1 MKVFIQTNKQQY
13 LASKVS
19 AYSFKRFGL
28 DVELMNFDDNTYLKN
43 FINKKYFRN
52 KKFKI
57 FKDDLQSFT
66 LLRFLAPKLN
76 NFNDYI
82 LVIDPDIFA
91 LKDPKILKNEI
102 DNLHNVYCT
111 FYNNFPRSEMM
122 LIDAKKVTWDF
133 NYLINQLFN
142 HNLDYQNLMNLSFD
156 QNLKIKKINN
166 KFNSHDFI
174 DEETVL
180 LHTTN
185 RLTQPW
191 KEGLKIDFERH
202 NFSYSL
208 YLKNLIKKYL
218 NKDYDSSLLAVNYQ
232 THPNSQVINTVKNL
246 FWEAKKEKFI
256 SEEEINLAINNKFI
270 SNKILI

>member
-28 DVELMNFDDNTYLKN
+28 DVELMNFEDNTHLKN

-111 FYNNFPRSEMM
+111 FYNNSPRSEMM
-122 LIDAKKVTWDF
+122 LIDAKKITWDF
-133 NYLINQLFN
+133 NYLINKLFN

-218 NKDYDSSLLAVNYQ
+218 NKDYDTSLLALNYQ
-232 THPNSQVINTVKNL
+232 KHPDTKVINTVKNL
-246 FWEAKKEKFI
+246 FLEAKKEKFI
-256 SEEEINLAINNKFI
+256 SEEEINLAINNKFV

>member
-28 DVELMNFDDNTYLKN
+28 DVELMNFDDNTHLKN

-52 KKFKI
+52 KKIKV

-111 FYNNFPRSEMM
+111 FYNDSPRSEMM
-122 LIDAKKVTWDF
+122 LIDAKKITWDF
-133 NYLINQLFN
+133 NYLIIQLFN
-142 HNLDYQNLMNLSFD
+142 HNLDYKNLMNLSFD

-166 KFNSHDFI
+166 KFNSHDLVN
-174 DEETVL
+174 EETIL

-208 YLKNLIKKYL
+208 YLKNLIKRYL
-218 NKDYDSSLLAVNYQ
+218 NKNYDTSLLAENYQ
-232 THPNSQVINTVKNL
+232 QHPNTEVINTVKNL
-246 FWEAKKEKFI
+246 FLEAKKEKFI
-256 SEEEINLAINNKFI
+256 SEEEINLAIKNKFI
-270 SNKILI
+270 SKKILI